1 MGSDAHALFL
11 SLTGFVRKKKAG
23 PPVWGEEGSA
33 DQLFSLDDNLLT

>member
-11 SLTGFVRKKKAG
+11 SLTGFVRKKKLVRQFG
-23 PPVWGEEGSA
+23 GEEGSA